1 MPVKHRIRNSAA
13 PTSRQGGLIQG
24 KAPHRLDNA
33 HKVTRKWP
41 YYRGALIW
49 GAAIILLFLAIAT
62 FVFGVLEKD
71 RNMIFFGIAI
81 FLGWVF
87 MKLMFFFASKA
98 TTCPLCR
105 ANHYANSRSSKHT
118 KAFKFLPFSFAS
130 TAVITAVLKRCV
142 RCMHCGVTFDLTK
155 KYR

>member
-1 MPVKHRIRNSAA
+1 MPVKHRIRNSSA
-13 PTSRQGGLIQG
+13 PAERQSGIIQG

-49 GAAIILLFLAIAT
+49 VSAMFLLFLALST
-62 FVFGVLEKD
+62 FIFGALEKD
-71 RNMIFFGIAI
+71 KNII
-81 FLGWVF
+81 FLGITIFFVWIF

-105 ANHYANSRSSKHT
+105 ANHYANSRSSKHK
-118 KAFKFLPFSFAS
+118 KAFKFFPFSYAS
-130 TAVITAVLKRCV
+130 TAVITAVFIRCV